1 MKQIRK
7 FEQEAIVNQIMEG
20 VKERL
25 HNKVEKARKSKDYK
39 AIEKLAN
46 SVLKINKE
54 RDLLEEKHAEALDRV
69 NLAIKNY
76 NNYSEDSLV
85 GINGLTQYTDAKL
98 DFFRMDW
105 KIKNQVADKLAVAL
119 IEPNAQD
126 RIKEIIV
133 AIASEV
139 S

>member
-20 VKERL
+20 VNERL
-25 HNKVEKARKSKDYK
+25 DSKIQKAEKSKEYK
-39 AIEKLAN
+39 AIAKMHDSVAKLQSSIDRMVEAKN
-46 SVLKINKE
+46 
-54 RDLLEEKHAEALDRV
+54 EEMQILNEQIRKFNDFHTVENV
-69 NLAIKNY
+69 GVSTIGY
-76 NNYSEDSLV
+76 NNQDLSWW
-85 GINGLTQYTDAKL
+85 KH
-98 DFFRMDW
+98 DW
-105 KIKNQVADKLAVAL
+105 QVKNKVADKLAVAL

>member
-25 HNKVEKARKSKDYK
+25 NSSIDKAKKSKEYK
-39 AIEKLAN
+39 SLAKKHDSVVKLDLAIERMNQARA
-46 SVLKINKE
+46 KE
-54 RDLLEEKHAEALDRV
+54 VETLNEQIKKFNDFHTVENVGVSTVRYSHDELSWWKHEWAVR
-69 NLAIKNY
+69 
-76 NNYSEDSLV
+76 
-85 GINGLTQYTDAKL
+85 
-98 DFFRMDW
+98 
-105 KIKNQVADKLAVAL
+105 NQVADKLAIAL
-119 IEPNAQD
+119 LEDNAQE
-126 RIKEIIV
+126 RIKEIIM

>member
-25 HNKVEKARKSKDYK
+25 DNKVEKAKKSKEYK
-39 AIEKLAN
+39 TLAKKFDSVSKLDMAIERM
-46 SVLKINKE
+46 NKA
-54 RDLLEEKHAEALDRV
+54 RAEEVETLNKQ
-69 NLAIKNY
+69 IKKFNDFHTVENIGVSSINY
-76 NNYSEDSLV
+76 NGDTLSW
-85 GINGLTQYTDAKL
+85 
-98 DFFRMDW
+98 W
-105 KIKNQVADKLAVAL
+105 KHEWAVKTQVADKLAIAL
-119 IEPNAQD
+119 LEDNAQE
-126 RIKEIIV
+126 RIKEIIM

>member
-20 VKERL
+20 VNERL
-25 HNKVEKARKSKDYK
+25 NSKIDKAKKSKDYK
-39 AIEKLAN
+39 AIAKMHDSVAKLQSSIDRMVEAKN
-46 SVLKINKE
+46 
-54 RDLLEEKHAEALDRV
+54 EEVQILNEQ
-69 NLAIKNY
+69 IKKFNDFHTVENIGITTIGY
-76 NNYSEDSLV
+76 NNQNLSWWK
-85 GINGLTQYTDAKL
+85 Q
-98 DFFRMDW
+98 DW
-105 KIKNQVADKLAVAL
+105 QIRTQVADKLAVAL
-119 IEPNAQD
+119 IEDNAQD

>member
-25 HNKVEKARKSKDYK
+25 DSKIDKAKKSKEYKSLAKKHDSVAKLDK
-39 AIEKLAN
+39 AIESMQKAREEEVATLN
-46 SVLKINKE
+46 KQIRKFNDFHTVENVGVSTINCYH
-54 RDLLEEKHAEALDRV
+54 DTLSWWKHEWAV
-69 NLAIKNY
+69 
-76 NNYSEDSLV
+76 
-85 GINGLTQYTDAKL
+85 
-98 DFFRMDW
+98 
-105 KIKNQVADKLAVAL
+105 KNQVADKLAIAL
-119 IEPNAQD
+119 LEDNAQE
-126 RIKEIIV
+126 RIKEIIM

>member
-25 HNKVEKARKSKDYK
+25 DNKVEKAKKSKEYK
-39 AIEKLAN
+39 AIAKMHDSVAKLQSSIDRMVEAKN
-46 SVLKINKE
+46 
-54 RDLLEEKHAEALDRV
+54 EEVQILNEQ
-69 NLAIKNY
+69 IKKFNDFHTVENVGITTIGY
-76 NNYSEDSLV
+76 NNQNLSW
-85 GINGLTQYTDAKL
+85 
-98 DFFRMDW
+98 W
-105 KIKNQVADKLAVAL
+105 KHEWSVKTQVADKLAIAL
-119 IEPNAQD
+119 LEPNAQE
-126 RIKEIIV
+126 RIKEIIT

>member
-20 VKERL
+20 VNERL
-25 HNKVEKARKSKDYK
+25 DSKIDKAKKSKEYK
-39 AIEKLAN
+39 AIAKMHESVSKLQN
-46 SVLKINKE
+46 SIDRMVEAKNEEVQILNEQIKKFNNFYTVENVGVSKIG
-54 RDLLEEKHAEALDRV
+54 
-69 NLAIKNY
+69 Y
-76 NNYSEDSLV
+76 NNQELSWWKHDWE
-85 GINGLTQYTDAKL
+85 
-98 DFFRMDW
+98 FR
-105 KIKNQVADKLAVAL
+105 NQVADKLAVAL
-119 IEPNAQD
+119 IEPNAQE

>member
-20 VKERL
+20 VNERL
-25 HNKVEKARKSKDYK
+25 DSKIDKAKKSKEYK
-39 AIEKLAN
+39 AIAKMYDNVSKLQSSIDRMVEAKN
-46 SVLKINKE
+46 
-54 RDLLEEKHAEALDRV
+54 EEVQILNEH
-69 NLAIKNY
+69 IKKFNNFYTIENVGVSTISY
-76 NNYSEDSLV
+76 NNQDLSWWKHDWE
-85 GINGLTQYTDAKL
+85 
-98 DFFRMDW
+98 FR
-105 KIKNQVADKLAVAL
+105 NRVADKLAVAL
-119 IEPNAQD
+119 LEDNAQE

>member
-25 HNKVEKARKSKDYK
+25 DNKVEKAKKSKEYK
-39 AIEKLAN
+39 TLAKKFDSVSKLDMAIEKM
-46 SVLKINKE
+46 NKA
-54 RDLLEEKHAEALDRV
+54 RAEEVETL
-69 NLAIKNY
+69 NEQIKKFNDFHTVENIGVSSINY
-76 NNYSEDSLV
+76 NGDTLSW
-85 GINGLTQYTDAKL
+85 
-98 DFFRMDW
+98 W
-105 KIKNQVADKLAVAL
+105 KHEWAVRNQVADKLAIAL
-119 IEPNAQD
+119 LEDNAQE
-126 RIKEIIV
+126 RIKEIIM

>member
-25 HNKVEKARKSKDYK
+25 DDKVEKARKSKDYK

-46 SVLKINKE
+46 AVLNINKE
-54 RDLLEEKHAEALDRV
+54 RDLLEEKHKKALERV
-69 NLAIKNY
+69 NCAIKNY

-85 GINGLTQYTDAKL
+85 GINGLTQYTNAKL
-98 DFFRMDW
+98 EFFRMDW
-105 KIKNQVADKLAVAL
+105 KIKNQVADKLAIAL
-119 IEPNAQD
+119 LEPNAQD
-126 RIKEIIV
+126 RIKEIIT

>member
-25 HNKVEKARKSKDYK
+25 DNKVEKAKKSKEYK
-39 AIEKLAN
+39 AIAKMHDSVAKLQSSIDRMVEAKN
-46 SVLKINKE
+46 
-54 RDLLEEKHAEALDRV
+54 EEVQILNEQ
-69 NLAIKNY
+69 IKKFNDFHTVENIGVSSINY
-76 NNYSEDSLV
+76 NGDTLSW
-85 GINGLTQYTDAKL
+85 
-98 DFFRMDW
+98 W
-105 KIKNQVADKLAVAL
+105 KHEWAVKTQVADKLAIAL
-119 IEPNAQD
+119 LEPNAQD
-126 RIKEIIV
+126 RIKEIIT

>member
-25 HNKVEKARKSKDYK
+25 DSKIDKAKKSKEYK
-39 AIEKLAN
+39 SLAKKYDSVSKLDMAIEKMNIARAEEVETL
-46 SVLKINKE
+46 NKQ
-54 RDLLEEKHAEALDRV
+54 
-69 NLAIKNY
+69 IKKFNDFHTVENIGVSSINY
-76 NNYSEDSLV
+76 NGDTLSW
-85 GINGLTQYTDAKL
+85 
-98 DFFRMDW
+98 W
-105 KIKNQVADKLAVAL
+105 KHEWAVKNQVADKLAIAL
-119 IEPNAQD
+119 LEDNAQD
-126 RIKEIIV
+126 RIKEIIM

>member
-25 HNKVEKARKSKDYK
+25 DNKVEKAKKSKEYK
-39 AIEKLAN
+39 AIAKMHDSVAKLQSSIDRMVEAKN
-46 SVLKINKE
+46 
-54 RDLLEEKHAEALDRV
+54 EEVQILNEQ
-69 NLAIKNY
+69 IKKFNDFHTVENVGITTIGY
-76 NNYSEDSLV
+76 NNQDLSW
-85 GINGLTQYTDAKL
+85 
-98 DFFRMDW
+98 W
-105 KIKNQVADKLAVAL
+105 KHEWSVKTQVADKLAIAL
-119 IEPNAQD
+119 LEPNAQD
-126 RIKEIIV
+126 RIKEIIT

>member
-25 HNKVEKARKSKDYK
+25 DSKIDKAKKSKEYKSLAKKFDSVSKLDMAIERMNKAR
-39 AIEKLAN
+39 AEEVETL
-46 SVLKINKE
+46 NKQ
-54 RDLLEEKHAEALDRV
+54 
-69 NLAIKNY
+69 IKKFNDFHTVENIGVSSINY
-76 NNYSEDSLV
+76 NGDTLSW
-85 GINGLTQYTDAKL
+85 
-98 DFFRMDW
+98 W
-105 KIKNQVADKLAVAL
+105 KHEWAVRNQVADKLAIAL
-119 IEPNAQD
+119 LEDNAQE
-126 RIKEIIV
+126 RIKEIIM

>member
-25 HNKVEKARKSKDYK
+25 DSKIDKAKKSKEYK
-39 AIEKLAN
+39 SLAKKYDSVSKLDMAIEKM
-46 SVLKINKE
+46 NKA
-54 RDLLEEKHAEALDRV
+54 RAEEVETL
-69 NLAIKNY
+69 NEQIKKFNDFHTVENIGVSSINY
-76 NNYSEDSLV
+76 NGDTLSW
-85 GINGLTQYTDAKL
+85 
-98 DFFRMDW
+98 W
-105 KIKNQVADKLAVAL
+105 KHEWAVRNQVADKLAIAL
-119 IEPNAQD
+119 LEDNAQE
-126 RIKEIIV
+126 RIKEIIM

>member
-25 HNKVEKARKSKDYK
+25 DSKIEKAKKSKEYK
-39 AIEKLAN
+39 SLAKKFD
-46 SVLKINKE
+46 SV
-54 RDLLEEKHAEALDRV
+54 
-69 NLAIKNY
+69 
-76 NNYSEDSLV
+76 
-85 GINGLTQYTDAKL
+85 AKL
-98 DFFRMDW
+98 DMAIERMNKARAEEVETLNKQIRKFNDFHTVENVGVSTISYNNHDLSWWQHDW
-105 KIKNQVADKLAVAL
+105 AVRNQVADKLAIAL
-119 IEPNAQD
+119 LEDNAQE
-126 RIKEIIV
+126 RIKEIIM

>member
-25 HNKVEKARKSKDYK
+25 DNKVEKAKKSKEYK
-39 AIEKLAN
+39 AIAKMHDSVAKLQSSIDRMVEAKN
-46 SVLKINKE
+46 
-54 RDLLEEKHAEALDRV
+54 EEVQILNEQ
-69 NLAIKNY
+69 IKKFNDFHTVENVGITTIGY
-76 NNYSEDSLV
+76 NNQDLSW
-85 GINGLTQYTDAKL
+85 
-98 DFFRMDW
+98 W
-105 KIKNQVADKLAVAL
+105 KHEWSVKTQVADKLAIAL
-119 IEPNAQD
+119 LEPNAQE
-126 RIKEIIV
+126 RIKEIIT

>member
-25 HNKVEKARKSKDYK
+25 DNKVEKAKKSKEYK
-39 AIEKLAN
+39 TLAKKHD
-46 SVLKINKE
+46 SV
-54 RDLLEEKHAEALDRV
+54 
-69 NLAIKNY
+69 
-76 NNYSEDSLV
+76 
-85 GINGLTQYTDAKL
+85 AKL
-98 DFFRMDW
+98 DLAIQSMQKAREEEVETLNEQIKKFNDFHTVENVGVSTVRYSHDELSWW
-105 KIKNQVADKLAVAL
+105 KHEWAVKTQVADKLAIAL
-119 IEPNAQD
+119 LEPNAQD
-126 RIKEIIV
+126 RIKEIIT

>member
-1 MKQIRK
+1 MTIRK

-25 HNKVEKARKSKDYK
+25 DNKVEKARKSKDYK

-46 SVLKINKE
+46 AVLSINKE
-54 RDLLEEKHAEALDRV
+54 RDLLEEKHKKALERV
-69 NLAIKNY
+69 NRAIKNY
-76 NNYSEDSLV
+76 NNYTEDSLV
-85 GINGLTQYTDAKL
+85 GINGLTQYTNAKL

-119 IEPNAQD
+119 IEPNAQE
-126 RIKEIIV
+126 RIKEIIT

>member
-25 HNKVEKARKSKDYK
+25 DSKIEKAKKSKEYK
-39 AIEKLAN
+39 TLAKKHD
-46 SVLKINKE
+46 SV
-54 RDLLEEKHAEALDRV
+54 
-69 NLAIKNY
+69 
-76 NNYSEDSLV
+76 
-85 GINGLTQYTDAKL
+85 AKL
-98 DFFRMDW
+98 DLAIQSMQKAREEEVETLNEQIKKFNDFHTVENVGVSTVRYSHDELSWW
-105 KIKNQVADKLAVAL
+105 KHEWAVKTQVADKLAIAL
-119 IEPNAQD
+119 LEPNAQE
-126 RIKEIIV
+126 RIKEIIT

>member
-25 HNKVEKARKSKDYK
+25 DSNIDKAKKSKEYK
-39 AIEKLAN
+39 ALAKRYD
-46 SVLKINKE
+46 SV
-54 RDLLEEKHAEALDRV
+54 
-69 NLAIKNY
+69 
-76 NNYSEDSLV
+76 
-85 GINGLTQYTDAKL
+85 AKL
-98 DFFRMDW
+98 DMAIDRMNKAREVEVETLNKQIRKFNDFHTVENVGVSAVNYHNDKLSWW
-105 KIKNQVADKLAVAL
+105 KHEWAVKTQVADKLAIAL
-119 IEPNAQD
+119 LEDNAQE
-126 RIKEIIV
+126 RIKEIIM